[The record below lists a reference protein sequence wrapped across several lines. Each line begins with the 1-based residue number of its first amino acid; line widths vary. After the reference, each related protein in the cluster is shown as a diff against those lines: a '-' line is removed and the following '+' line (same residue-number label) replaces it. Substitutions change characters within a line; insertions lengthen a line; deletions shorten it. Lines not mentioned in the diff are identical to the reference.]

1 MPYLQYVNANEV
13 VIIGGGLAGLT
24 AAIDLAMRG
33 KQVLV
38 IEKNTYPHHKVCGEY
53 VSNEVRPYLQHLGLN
68 LEATTQVNINNLQLG
83 TYSGK
88 NIEVS
93 LPLGGFGISRYQLD
107 YQLYELARKRG
118 VDFLFETVQELEF
131 TNNEFFISLSSN
143 EKLLAKVVIGAFGK
157 RSNIDKKL
165 NRPFI
170 SKKSAWL
177 AVKCHY
183 KNYNFPDDLVSLQ
196 TFPGGYGGLSKI
208 ENGNINFCYLVRY
221 NDFKKWGSIKEFE
234 EQVLTKNKVLDHFLK
249 SAKPV
254 FEKPLSIAQIS
265 FDKKDAIENHIVMC
279 GDTAG
284 LIHPLCG
291 NGMAMAIH
299 SAKIAADGINKY
311 LENKEYSR
319 KTMEIEYKQA
329 WTRQFQKRLRM
340 GRFLQSLMLHTN
352 WFDFTLSTLAS
363 SRIMLMGVISGTHGK
378 PILQ

>member
-1 MPYLQYVNANEV
+1 MNEKEV

-24 AAIDLAMRG
+24 AAIDLAMNG

-53 VSNEVRPYLQHLGLN
+53 VSNEVLPYLEYLGLDIDV
-68 LEATTQVNINNLQLG
+68 LTQVSISSLQLG

-88 NIEVS
+88 KVEVS
-93 LPLGGFGISRYQLD
+93 LPLGGFGISRYSLD
-107 YQLYELARKRG
+107 YQLYELARDRG
-118 VDFLFETVQELEF
+118 VDFLFDTVQDLQFIKEEF
-131 TNNEFFISLSSN
+131 QISISTK
-143 EKLLAKVVIGAFGK
+143 EKYSAKMVIGAFGK
-157 RSNIDKKL
+157 RSNLDKKL
-165 NRPFI
+165 DRSFI

-183 KNYNFPDDLVSLQ
+183 KNYAFPNELVSLQ

-208 ENGNINFCYLVRY
+208 ENGNINFCYLAKY
-221 NDFKKWGSIKEFE
+221 EDFKKWRNLEEFE
-234 EQVLTKNKVLDHFLK
+234 KNVLRKNKVLDHFLE
-249 SAKPV
+249 SAVPV
-254 FEKPLSIAQIS
+254 FDKPLSIAQIS
-265 FDKKDAIENHIVMC
+265 FDKKNAIENHVLMC

-299 SAKIAADGINKY
+299 SAKIAAKHVNSY

-319 KTMEIEYKQA
+319 KTMEMDYKRV
-329 WTRQFQKRLRM
+329 WTKQFQKRLRM
-340 GRFLQSLMLHTN
+340 GRFLQTLMLHTN

-363 SRIMLMGVISGTHGK
+363 SRTMLTGVISSTHGK

>member
-1 MPYLQYVNANEV
+1 MNAKEV

-24 AAIDLAMRG
+24 AAIDLAMNG

-38 IEKNTYPHHKVCGEY
+38 IEKNPYPHHKVCGEY
-53 VSNEVRPYLQHLGLN
+53 VSNEVLPYLEYLGLDVDV
-68 LEATTQVNINNLQLG
+68 LTQVNISTLQLG

-88 NIEVS
+88 TVEVT
-93 LPLGGFGISRYQLD
+93 LPLGGFGISRYSLD
-107 YQLYELARKRG
+107 YQLYNLAKEKG
-118 VDFLFETVQELEF
+118 VDFLFDGVIDLQFAKEEF
-131 TNNEFFISLSSN
+131 LISLSSK
-143 EKLLAKVVIGAFGK
+143 EKLSAKMVIGAFGK
-157 RSNIDKKL
+157 RSNMDKKL

-183 KNYNFPDDLVSLQ
+183 KNYDFPDELVSLQ

-208 ENGNINFCYLVRY
+208 ENGHVNFCYLAKY
-221 NDFKKWGSIKEFE
+221 EDFKKWGNLKEFE
-234 EQVLTKNKVLDHFLK
+234 KHVLTKNQVLDHFLE
-249 SAKPV
+249 SATPV
-254 FEKPLSIAQIS
+254 FDKPLSIAQIS
-265 FDKKDAIENHIVMC
+265 FDKKDSVENHVLMC

-299 SAKIAADGINKY
+299 SAKIAARHVNSY
-311 LENKEYSR
+311 LENEEYSR
-319 KTMEIEYKQA
+319 KAMEIDYKKA

-363 SRIMLMGVISGTHGK
+363 SRIMLTSVISGTHGK